1 MNKNISPHVSIYKFP
16 LTAISSI
23 ATRLSGLYL
32 TGAFIGLGLVK
43 FADKEEFYYNKY
55 NSLET
60 KYKTILNY
68 SLIAPATYHTY
79 GGIRHFIWDKY
90 PKLLNN
96 KAVVRSSYLLFGI
109 TGISSILF
117 ENIIKKNI

>member
-16 LTAISSI
+16 ITAISSI

-32 TGAFIGLGLVK
+32 TGAFIGLGLIK

-55 NSLET
+55 KSFET

-96 KAVVRSSYLLFGI
+96 KVVVRSSYLLFGI

>member
-96 KAVVRSSYLLFGI
+96 KVVVRSSYLLFGI